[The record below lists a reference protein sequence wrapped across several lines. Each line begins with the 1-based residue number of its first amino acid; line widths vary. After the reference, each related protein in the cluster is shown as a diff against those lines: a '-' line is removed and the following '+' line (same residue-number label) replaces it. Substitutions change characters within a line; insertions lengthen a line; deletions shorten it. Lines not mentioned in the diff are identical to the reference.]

1 MDWYTP
7 LGLYVRQPYSRKPPR
22 KVVRTK
28 LQWMLIKSK
37 GLPHIP
43 PDSRKQR
50 GAFPPNFVHSL
61 DSTHMML
68 TALFCQRSG
77 ATFSSVHDSFWT
89 HAANVNVMNQVRL
102 AQISPIMRIPK
113 ENSVFRREC
122 MDGALARTLALL
134 RCGLNLLSLGS
145 RSTRLELSGQFGEER
160 FIFWQNYD

>member
-1 MDWYTP
+1 MLFPLQNWFASSATQIALSGHYVDWYTP
-7 LGLYVRQPYSRKPPR
+7 LGLYVRQPYSRKPPG

-43 PDSRKQR
+43 PDSRKQG

-102 AQISPIMRIPK
+102 AQISPIMRIP
-113 ENSVFRREC
+113 RE
-122 MDGALARTLALL
+122 TP
-134 RCGLNLLSLGS
+134 S
-145 RSTRLELSGQFGEER
+145 FGGNA
-160 FIFWQNYD
+160 WTAH